1 MSPIVAPVSLL
12 LASALW
18 YIAGSVL
25 QDQPSFIRALIWMA
39 GGVSFAIG
47 ILVMLFYGAAPIF
60 T

>member
-25 QDQPSFIRALIWMA
+25 QDQPQFIRALIWMA

-47 ILVMLFYGAAPIF
+47 ILVMLFYGTAPIF